1 MSLPRPAAAHAAQ
14 PRTGVLLVNLG
25 TPDAPTAPA
34 IRRYLREFLSDPRVV
49 ELPRPLWWLI
59 LNAFILPL
67 RPRRLVHAYRSVW
80 TEQGSPLLAI
90 SQRQLAGLRQRLG
103 TDLVVELAMS
113 YGNPGLQAAFDAFER
128 QNVRRVFVLPLY
140 PQYSATTTA
149 AALDG
154 VYRQLQARRWPPE
167 LRTLQQ
173 YHDEPGYIDALA
185 ASVRAHWQA
194 RGRGE
199 HLLLS
204 FHGIPQKYLLAGD
217 PYFCHCHKT
226 ARLLAAALELRPEQY
241 TVSFQS
247 RLGRQPWLQ
256 PYTDEVLP
264 QLAAHGLRRVDAL
277 CPGFS
282 ADCLET
288 LEEVALRYGEAFVAA
303 GGEALRYIPALNDAP
318 AHLDLLEALIRRHTQ
333 DWRLPALPAPELAAR
348 QARARAVAV
357 PARLPAPDA

>member
-1 MSLPRPAAAHAAQ
+1 MTRPSPAAAHAA
-14 PRTGVLLVNLG
+14 PSRTGVLLVNLG
-25 TPDAPTAPA
+25 TPDAPSAPA

-49 ELPRPLWWLI
+49 EVPRAIWWLI
-59 LNAFILPL
+59 LHLFILPL
-67 RPRRLVHAYRSVW
+67 RPRKLVPAYRSVW
-80 TEQGSPLLAI
+80 TEQGSPLLAV

-103 TDLVVELAMS
+103 DGLVVELAMS

-173 YHDEPGYIDALA
+173 YHDEPGYIAALA
-185 ASVRAHWQA
+185 ASVQAHWQQQ
-194 RGRGE
+194 GRGE
-199 HLLLS
+199 HLLMS
-204 FHGIPQKYLLAGD
+204 FHSIPQKYLLAGD

-226 ARLLAAALELRPEQY
+226 ARLLAGALGLGPEQY
-241 TVSFQS
+241 SVSFQS

-256 PYTDEVLP
+256 PYTDQVLP
-264 QLAAHGLRRVDAL
+264 QLARRGLRRVDVL
-277 CPGFS
+277 CPGFA

-288 LEEVALRYGEAFVAA
+288 LEEVAIRYREDFEQA

-318 AHLDLLEALIRRHTQ
+318 AHLDLLAALIRHHTQ
-333 DWRLPALPAPELAAR
+333 GWTPAPASPAELAAR
-348 QARARAVAV
+348 QARARAVAG
-357 PARLPAPDA
+357 PAQLPTPDA